1 MIEIEHSVVINR
13 PIGEVFAYVSEIE
26 NEPQWQSGVVEAHK
40 DSQEPLAVGHRGTEV
55 RQFLGRRMES
65 TYEITA
71 YEPDTKFGFK
81 VVSGPIPMEGGYTLQ
96 SVEGGT
102 RVTLAVQGEAG
113 GFFKLAETMVG
124 RMARR
129 QIQADFD
136 NLKDLLEE
144 GAA

>member
-1 MIEIEHSVVINR
+1 MVINR
-13 PIGEVFAYVSEIE
+13 PIADVFAYLTEIE

-40 DSQEPLAVGHRGTEV
+40 DSEGPPAVGQPGTEV

-81 VVSGPIPMEGGYTLQ
+81 VVSGPIPMDGCYTLQ

-102 RVTLAVQGEAG
+102 TVTLAIQGEVG
-113 GFFKLAETMVG
+113 GFFKLAEAMVG
-124 RMARR
+124 RMASR